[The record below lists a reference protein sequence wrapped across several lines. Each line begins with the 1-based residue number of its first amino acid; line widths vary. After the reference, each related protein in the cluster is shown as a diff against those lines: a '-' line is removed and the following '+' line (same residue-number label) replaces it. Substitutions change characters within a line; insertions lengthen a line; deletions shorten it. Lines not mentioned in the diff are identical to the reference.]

1 MNNSSLV
8 SIITKLLICF
18 LLTFCC
24 SQHIYAKKTAFGKIK
39 SHQKKMAYE
48 GFGKPSKANGRI
60 KTKTT
65 RGYFKPSNGY
75 KFVNPYSR
83 SK

>member
-1 MNNSSLV
+1 MNNKTLTIIIKLIIGILLASS
-8 SIITKLLICF
+8 CN
-18 LLTFCC
+18 
-24 SQHIYAKKTAFGKIK
+24 QHIYAKKTAFGKTK
-39 SHQKKMAYE
+39 SYQKKRAYE
-48 GFGKPSKANGRI
+48 GFGKLSKANGRI
-60 KTKTT
+60 KTKAT